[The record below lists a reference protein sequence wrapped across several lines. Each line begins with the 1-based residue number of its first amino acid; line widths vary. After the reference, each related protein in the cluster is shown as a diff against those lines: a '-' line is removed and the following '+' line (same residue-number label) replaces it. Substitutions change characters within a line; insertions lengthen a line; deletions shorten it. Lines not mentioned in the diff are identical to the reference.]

1 MTTKQGTRPS
11 RITDLKKWQK
21 EGRKVAA
28 SVTTVLNVLDKPAL
42 VNWKVD
48 QHLETVFDLFAN
60 NAIQSDDY
68 EGFLRKVKSDT
79 QDRMDLAPQAGT
91 DIHKVLENFIA
102 NDIFPTDLIEQ
113 KICLNVK
120 AAIGDLS
127 KFQCEKYFFDEA
139 LGYAGCADLVSDT
152 FVIDFKSKQTADKFK
167 AGKMVYAEHSRQL
180 AAYSMAFHGRIVNCA
195 NIFVCL
201 ENGDIDFHLHKHEEL
216 ENGWLDFKDCLS
228 IYKRNNLGS

>member
-42 VNWKVD
+42 LTWKVD
-48 QHLETVFDLFAN
+48 QYLETAFNLLNDEFN
-60 NAIQSDDY
+60 DY
-68 EGFLRKVKSDT
+68 DHFSRIAKQLTETRLEA
-79 QDRMDLAPQAGT
+79 APKAGT
-91 DIHKVLENFIA
+91 DIHKVLEDYISKG
-102 NDIFPTDLIEQ
+102 IMPGDLIEQ

-120 AAIGDLS
+120 EAIGDIS
-127 KFQCEKYFFDEA
+127 KFQCEKYFFDDA

-152 FVIDFKSKQTADKFK
+152 WVIDFKSKQTADKFK
-167 AGKMVYAEHSRQL
+167 VGKMVYAEHSRQL

-201 ENGDIDFHLHKHEEL
+201 ENGEIDFHLHKHKDL
-216 ENGWLDFKDCLS
+216 ENGWADFQDCLS
-228 IYKRNNLGS
+228 IYKRNNLGE